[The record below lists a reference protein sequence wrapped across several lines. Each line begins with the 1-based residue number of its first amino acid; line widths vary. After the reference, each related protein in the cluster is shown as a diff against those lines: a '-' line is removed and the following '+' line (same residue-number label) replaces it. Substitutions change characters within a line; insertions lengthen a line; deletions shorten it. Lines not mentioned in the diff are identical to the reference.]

1 MERALIDG
9 ELESEKRHLQQEE
22 KECEALKDQIIQ
34 LEEDYILQREK
45 VSFFFQP
52 FSLDL
57 TKKKSTLMSIRHV

>member
-9 ELESEKRHLQQEE
+9 ELGSEKSHLQQEE

-45 VSFFFQP
+45 VSLFTRYMKI
-52 FSLDL
+52 LCAVL
-57 TKKKSTLMSIRHV
+57 KVKII